1 MNLITFL
8 KSNKNT
14 RKIFG
19 KREIEIIEKQ
29 LNGIKLTQS
38 EKNRLSRDI
47 REKFEFIKEASKFK
61 EEFDLKKSQTIKQII
76 NETKEIILKNINK
89 NKIKTIWL
97 YGSFV
102 ENELNFK
109 SDIDI
114 AIEFFNIDKKEAT
127 ILRKKLMGKA
137 NSKIDIQIYNT
148 LLNKI
153 KEEIKTK
160 GRIIWKE

>member
-76 NETKEIILKNINK
+76 NETKEIILENINK